1 MKKLLALSFTLML
14 AGCGGAVIDGGG
26 LSVGISPVYSGYGG
40 GGYYSRPYWGGGWR
54 HRPHWGGGGGR
65 YWGGSGGRHWG
76 GGSRGWGGGGGGHH
90 GRPHSRGR

>member
-1 MKKLLALSFTLML
+1 MKKLLVLSFALML

-26 LSVGISPVYSGYGG
+26 LSVGIAPVYSGYGG
-40 GGYYSRPYWGGGWR
+40 YGYGGGGYYRRPYYGGGWR

-65 YWGGSGGRHWG
+65 YWGGGGRSW
-76 GGSRGWGGGGGGHH
+76 GGGGGHH